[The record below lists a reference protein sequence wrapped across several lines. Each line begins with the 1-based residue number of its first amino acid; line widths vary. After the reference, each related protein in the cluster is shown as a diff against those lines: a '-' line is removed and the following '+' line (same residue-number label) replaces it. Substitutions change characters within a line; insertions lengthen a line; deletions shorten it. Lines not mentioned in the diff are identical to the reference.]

1 MNFAAAFMS
10 TCTLVKSPRLR
21 VLGETLA
28 VGQLKFTLEPG
39 ANHNLFEHWGEGIGA
54 SKAFLNALEV
64 MNSDS
69 CRLLFPAVYDKEG
82 LLAAAYFTV
91 LPLDDALIRSFTD
104 YSVDG
109 AKDFWG
115 RVGAQLVYPLLKG
128 GRPKSIL
135 MVGNPHVS
143 GSYAT
148 VFRPGT
154 SEAYKA
160 ELLCYMMAQT
170 QRQAGPFH
178 VWIVKDCRINVAL
191 KSKQAAAFI
200 PVPTLPLMQMRIKSE
215 WRTFDDYLY
224 AMSAKYRMRAKA
236 ALKRSANLE
245 TECWDTEQIL
255 AHQSAIEKLY
265 SNVFDAA
272 KFRFQ
277 PLPFEYIKKL
287 TQYPNES
294 PFRFTAWKD
303 SGKLVG
309 FSLLLCEGD
318 FADAHLVGLDYAY
331 NRSHALY
338 LNMLYRY
345 ISDGI
350 DLQIRQLNMGRTAME
365 IKSTVGAEPY
375 EHFVYFKFK
384 NKLRHNLAGCLAA
397 GVGHEP
403 WVQRH
408 PFKDE

>member
-1 MNFAAAFMS
+1 MNFTADFMS
-10 TCTLVKSPRLR
+10 TCTFAKTPRLR
-21 VLGETLA
+21 SSDLTLSA
-28 VGQLKFTLEPG
+28 DPLKFTLEPY
-39 ANHNLFEHWGEGIGA
+39 ANHSYFEQWGEGIGA
-54 SKAFLNALEV
+54 SKAFLSALEV
-64 MNSDS
+64 MNSEH
-69 CRLLFPAVYDKEG
+69 CRLIFPAVYDNEG
-82 LLAAAYFTV
+82 LLAAAYFTA
-91 LPLDDALIRSFTD
+91 LPLDNSLIRSFTD
-104 YSVDG
+104 YSADG

-128 GRPKSIL
+128 GKTKTIL

-160 ELLCYMMAQT
+160 ELLRYMMAQT
-170 QRQAGPFH
+170 QREAGPFD
-178 VWIVKDCRINVAL
+178 VWIVKDCRINVEL
-191 KSKQAAAFI
+191 NSKQVAAFI
-200 PVPTLPLMQMRIKSE
+200 PVPTLPLMRLNLNPE
-215 WRTFDDYLY
+215 WRSFADYLN

-236 ALKRSANLE
+236 ALKRSAELE
-245 TECWDTEQIL
+245 TEFWDTAQIL

-272 KFRFQ
+272 KFRFN
-277 PLPFEYIKKL
+277 PLPFDYIKKL

-294 PFRFTAWKD
+294 PFRFTVWKD

-309 FSLLLCEGD
+309 FSLLLCKGD

-350 DLQIRQLNMGRTAME
+350 ELQIRQLNLGRTAME

-384 NKLRHNLAGCLAA
+384 NKLRHNLASCLASA
-397 GVGHEP
+397 VGHED

-408 PFKDE
+408 PFKTE